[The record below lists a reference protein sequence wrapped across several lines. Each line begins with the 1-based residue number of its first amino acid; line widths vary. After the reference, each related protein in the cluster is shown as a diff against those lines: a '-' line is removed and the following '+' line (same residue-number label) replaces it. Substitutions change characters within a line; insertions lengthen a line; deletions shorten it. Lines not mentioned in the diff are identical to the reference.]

1 MGYLDHSTNNIIVDA
16 VLTDRGRALLSAND
30 GSFRISQFALSD
42 EEVDYGIISKFGRN
56 VGQEKI
62 EKNTPVLEAPT
73 RSNLGQKYRLVSI
86 ANTYMTHLPN
96 LTVTSITGGS
106 SSSVATSTVTL
117 KKGVAG
123 QNTANILMTVEPTVG
138 EAIDED
144 LVDEFYFVEV
154 NNIFLNIPQSDIDI
168 INIDNTVVYRV
179 GTQTDQVT
187 NNNILSFNVG
197 CKGFSTS
204 QFNTYKI
211 ATASSSSDYVKLFVK
226 ATGATSG
233 LTKSVEV
240 RIQLV

>member
-16 VLTDRGRALLSAND
+16 VLTDRGRSLLSAND

-73 RSNLGQKYRLVSI
+73 KSNLGQKYRLASI
-86 ANTYMTHLPN
+86 ANTYLTHLPN
-96 LTVTSITGGS
+96 LTVTQISGGAS
-106 SSSVATSTVTL
+106 SSASGATVTL
-117 KKGVAG
+117 KKGVPG
-123 QNTANILMTVEPTVG
+123 QNTAQIIMTVQPTIG
-138 EAIDED
+138 EAVDED
-144 LVDEFYFVEV
+144 LIDEFYFVEV

-179 GTQTDQVT
+179 GTKTDQQS
-187 NNNILSFNVG
+187 NNNILPFTIG
-197 CKGFSTS
+197 LKGFSTS

-226 ATGATSG
+226 VTGATSG

-240 RIQLV
+240 RIQLI